1 MHCSKV
7 EEIQGVQRSLSV
19 NLNPC
24 AHAVRSTLRHS
35 GPVAQVRTAMLWFP
49 YPMDFKSALFPVFL
63 DDQVHVRA
71 L

>member
-1 MHCSKV
+1 MSASAKSGLMQRSKV

-19 NLNPC
+19 NLSPC
-24 AHAVRSTLRHS
+24 AHAVRSTR
-35 GPVAQVRTAMLWFP
+35 RTP
-49 YPMDFKSALFPVFL
+49 TDFKSVFPVFR

>member
-1 MHCSKV
+1 MHCSKAG
-7 EEIQGVQRSLSV
+7 EIQAVRRSLSV

-24 AHAVRSTLRHS
+24 AHAVRSTRRHS
-35 GPVAQVRTAMLWFP
+35 GPVAGVKTAMFP
-49 YPMDFKSALFPVFL
+49 YPIDFKSAIFPVFL

>member
-7 EEIQGVQRSLSV
+7 EQIQRVQRSLSV

-24 AHAVRSTLRHS
+24 AHAVRSTRRHS
-35 GPVAQVRTAMLWFP
+35 GPVARVKTAMFP
-49 YPMDFKSALFPVFL
+49 YPMDFKSAIFPVFL

-71 L
+71 P

>member
-7 EEIQGVQRSLSV
+7 EEIQGVQRSLSF

-24 AHAVRSTLRHS
+24 AHAVRSTRRHS
-35 GPVAQVRTAMLWFP
+35 GPVAQVRTAMLWFR
-49 YPMDFKSALFPVFL
+49 YLTDFKSVFPVFL

>member
-24 AHAVRSTLRHS
+24 ARAVRSTRRHS

-49 YPMDFKSALFPVFL
+49 YPMDFK
-63 DDQVHVRA
+63 
-71 L
+71 